1 MAEEGEGSPNVFME
15 MISALFSLFGEMIG
29 AFFSVLPKII
39 SFVLWVLVAIIV
51 LPCVFIA
58 GNIYP
63 SWVEWGEDF

>member
-1 MAEEGEGSPNVFME
+1 MDSESAPSPLVDAFGA
-15 MISALFSLFGEMIG
+15 IFSLFGEMIG

-39 SFVLWVLVAIIV
+39 SFLLWVLVAIIV

-63 SWVEWGEDF
+63 AWVSWGEDF

>member
-1 MAEEGEGSPNVFME
+1 MAEEGGGGDNAFVA
-15 MISALFSLFGEMIG
+15 MIESLFNLFVEMLG
-29 AFFSVLPKII
+29 AFFAVLPKII

-63 SWVEWGEDF
+63 KWVEWGEDF